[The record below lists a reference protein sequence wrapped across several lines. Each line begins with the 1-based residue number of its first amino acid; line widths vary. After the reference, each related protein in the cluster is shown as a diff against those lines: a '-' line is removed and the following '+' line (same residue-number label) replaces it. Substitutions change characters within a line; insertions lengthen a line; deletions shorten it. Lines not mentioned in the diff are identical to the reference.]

1 MILTVMVVGS
11 YCIVPSLP
19 LGQTETQ
26 AKTEDSPTIQSI
38 PEDLLPLIQKA
49 VAEDNPNLPANYDLG
64 NILGDRDN
72 DYQLIYE
79 PWRSRAAIH
88 AVSYDQGTGF
98 LALAGGYLYDNEI
111 HVFRLNVETNQFDK
125 VWDTGDRVFKSDVM
139 SIDFGDT
146 DLNDF
151 IEIVAGCADGHVYV
165 FEQRHLY
172 DPFANTENQFDLV
185 WTSPMMFRAFAV
197 KVDDIDRD
205 YRPDIIAGGWD
216 GKVHIYEYLHHSG
229 YPFVVEHWITY
240 EEVATLD
247 VGDKV
252 YTLET
257 GDTNGN
263 GLPEVIVGTRNG
275 KVLVYENAGI
285 TMWINGF
292 PFPLIYDNHYY
303 LNWTSEEYTWTPI
316 ISMAVGELDGSLG
329 DEIALVAQG
338 QGVLTLDWNSVT
350 HTYDYQKVYRSFVP
364 WETFGFWGLDYW
376 ADRIVSANNVTY
388 HDPLNAS
395 INVAEPIQYVWGGS
409 YFVPDASVYPYNTGM
424 ATYTDGNYST
434 FDSSLPGVDNATAII
449 DFGLDEE
456 GTGSANAKPDVIIT
470 FRYNVPSNYYKSFN
484 FSVSKDGTDFEQVSY
499 TNMVRVMKELRVDV
513 DDALGKRNWDYF
525 RYAKISVYAD
535 GNYQINS
542 LRLAQVYNLVTEAL
556 SVTIGPLRED
566 SNAWYSG
573 IPEQNKILV
582 GTVIGELIGIKYNVS
597 TSLYDLFWE
606 SGDDDY
612 YTFGANIWDIEYVG
626 TPTTIPTWNW
636 RGGVFM
642 NPLPGYDYQHWSWGI
657 LDPFPVGETTFSM
670 LMAMVPEAGGS
681 PEVHAYDYTGAY
693 DSVLSGYM
701 SVINFRIEDEN
712 HEWDSVSI
720 EAPYLPNPTYGGTYL
735 PMIAVGG
742 INNDI
747 PVDSIWSRYHAGIT
761 FFYRSTVTSTFSPY
775 VELWQLDY
783 DGQLTG
789 LVNLAETTPRMDFMD
804 IDEDGDSDFVVSTG
818 HLYLAKNIIETTGL
832 LNFTLVPGYFDD
844 INNLET
850 SAVWGQPEM
859 VDLDGDGDRDLIL
872 SYDNKM
878 GATAF
883 INEGT
888 QDDPVWVEMKK
899 ITSNPGINTNMK
911 LLNLTDTRVIPD
923 FGPYWQG
930 YFLEQWIEA
939 YGLDR
944 SEFYL
949 YSYNPYNKGV
959 FMNSPEYEATDSYV
973 IATYPRVARLDL
985 SLLEPAANK
994 YWNLGF
1000 HVMETWN
1007 NDFDLEDWTLSVT
1020 SADTDQD
1027 GNNEVIVGDYDNNV
1041 YAFEHLVNNTYK
1053 RMFRSF
1059 DINHTEVSD
1068 VSPYYYGELEGISG
1082 DFNRRIWD
1090 HVDHLVA
1097 DVDLDQDGLKE
1108 IIAAAYLQVY
1118 IFEEIGLTGGDAM
1131 RFVYSFD
1138 LRETDWGGEESFVN
1152 LATSI
1157 TAMTGGSDLDYDG
1170 RKELVVAAGPYL
1182 FVYNVNHDSFDNMEG
1197 NDFFMTSISLEGR
1210 YYMIGNGYLSDFWYA
1225 SIDAMTTGDTD
1236 RDGYRELIIGG
1247 IEDTQ
1252 LIRQNGFVY
1261 IYECK
1266 GGTFCKAWQAPSIV
1280 TMWNPISDLEIDDQD
1295 YDGEWELIIGHT
1307 HGFDMWEHIPGLDSQ
1322 YQKVEYVTA
1331 SPNYPIIP
1339 LQTAMGGETY
1349 LLGNRSL
1356 KSMTHLH
1363 GNFEGWGYMVYE
1375 TDGALRA
1382 KFFNK
1387 TTNTWFSP
1395 SAAFAWN
1402 YGAGTSIAKE
1412 SEPDVVGLQN
1422 GDVYVTWNTIASNG
1436 STYLWVGYWD
1446 ESAAVWSKPY
1456 PVPTVLF
1463 EWGYRHSP
1471 SVFEYDTNNIGVC
1484 YVIDFIFGGNYVL
1497 CKTVSKTLTGV
1508 WTSRSVTYENSGDLQ
1523 VHDAKMIRLED
1534 GSFALGMSA
1543 TNLGIDKLDH
1553 DIWVVVGNSSFSW
1566 TDRLAH
1572 QATTG
1577 FYDEMYV
1584 DIDYLRSEDKS
1595 LVVMYEQV
1603 GAPIEDRF
1611 GMAASQNQGA
1621 TWSIPETVNSLPKYV
1636 ERVELDGYVWYEWV
1650 GTNITLPQP
1659 MSYSPALLP
1668 LDNGGFMYTITFT
1681 LVLAHVKIG
1690 DIGWYRYVVGDI
1702 DYGINLQSDW
1712 ALNHLRNVVDLDVGD
1727 TDMDHRREV
1736 VVAFDNQLGVYE
1748 LKSSNNGTDFMEY
1761 EEAWLSE
1768 PYENRVTGVT
1778 VSDSNGNGW
1787 DDIALSCKRGDVFFL
1802 EYVDPSEGAS
1812 PLMGSSVS
1820 WSVQT
1825 SGWGDYSGWNSLQN
1839 YDIDNDSKDEVVAA
1853 QFNSGRVFAI
1863 DDDGSLLWNA
1873 TGIGGGVNEVVLADL
1888 TNDTIPEVLLPSSDT
1903 TLYVLNI
1910 TNGFL
1915 VWSYANPTTDV
1926 ITVDVGDIDAN
1937 GLVEVVF
1944 GTAGGD
1950 IWILNHNG
1958 SFYSRYGPSGVKV
1971 WQVKIANLTGS
1982 SHLDVAYAD
1991 NNRRLTVINPLNGSV
2006 VYQTPTL
2013 TIAYAPEMRAHD
2025 FNDDGVLDLVF
2036 ARYAATYWEHGFNIL
2051 DVVTK
2056 TMFYN
2061 SSNMNTVWNI
2071 WIEDF
2076 DDDGVVEVMTSSVW
2090 GDAYLEEVMSGTV
2103 QWHYIPSETYTW
2115 SPDAQIGHLGGSGN
2129 YDLAITYTNIS
2140 TLSDGVVVAIDGKN
2154 GVPMWFN
2161 LTGGYPISL
2170 GVADLDGSGVDSIIS
2185 WDYETWRILAVDS
2198 YELVTPVEE
2207 EAYPVH
2213 QVYWDTTIPSGYV
2226 YGTEV
2231 ADLNSDGIDE
2241 VIAWDPNGMIHLLN
2255 GTNGAYLWSQLMPFA
2270 VNKVRIGNLD
2280 GSGWL
2285 DIAALV
2291 DDGSTYTLRGIDGA
2305 QIGSIALPTSY
2316 SLVDFYAGQFNTPH
2330 ANDEIAFLFQS
2341 AANAFMAWYDG
2352 NGTRLYRSTNVSAL
2366 YGHMAVGR
2374 FLGFTTQDIVV
2385 GGSWAGYGAAVMYRG
2400 YDGASA
2406 PWILIAS
2413 TDIYGIIAGNFTG
2426 DGYADFALE
2435 DENQTLHVV
2444 DTYAGTQTAAL
2455 TTSVSLRGYYAA
2467 DLDGD
2472 GLDEVVMNL
2481 ERIGVRAYS
2490 YSGSLEWQYV
2500 APLMTGS
2507 FDSTC
2512 AFADM
2517 NRDGR
2522 TDLVFTNREYI
2533 NVVDGVTG
2541 LLVWHYASSARNVQ
2555 PKPGHFT
2562 GSEDALGVLSYWTGT
2577 MYVVSGVLPTP
2588 TPPMYPEGPVVLS
2601 YGEGLVVAAAVGV
2614 PVVLLLIVPVLHI
2627 LKRRRD
2633 ES

>member
-1 MILTVMVVGS
+1 
-11 YCIVPSLP
+11 
-19 LGQTETQ
+19 
-26 AKTEDSPTIQSI
+26 
-38 PEDLLPLIQKA
+38 
-49 VAEDNPNLPANYDLG
+49 
-64 NILGDRDN
+64 
-72 DYQLIYE
+72 
-79 PWRSRAAIH
+79 
-88 AVSYDQGTGF
+88 
-98 LALAGGYLYDNEI
+98 
-111 HVFRLNVETNQFDK
+111 
-125 VWDTGDRVFKSDVM
+125 
-139 SIDFGDT
+139 
-146 DLNDF
+146 
-151 IEIVAGCADGHVYV
+151 
-165 FEQRHLY
+165 
-172 DPFANTENQFDLV
+172 
-185 WTSPMMFRAFAV
+185 MMFRAFAV
-197 KVDDIDRD
+197 KVDDIDKD

-229 YPFVVEHWITY
+229 YPFVEAHWITY
-240 EEVATLD
+240 EEVATLE

-252 YTLET
+252 YTIET

-263 GLPEVIVGTRNG
+263 GLPEVVVGTRSG
-275 KVLVYENAGI
+275 RLLVYENACI

-303 LNWTSEEYTWTPI
+303 LNWTSENYTWTPI

-350 HTYDYQKVYRSFVP
+350 HTYDYQKVYRDFLA

-376 ADRIVSANNVTY
+376 ADRVVSANNVTY

-395 INVAEPIQYVWGGS
+395 INVAEPIKYVWGGS

-424 ATYTDGNYST
+424 ASYTDGNYST

-470 FRYNVPSNYYKSFN
+470 FRSNVPLNYYLYFN
-484 FSVSKDGTDFEQVSY
+484 FSVSKDGTDFEQVSSS
-499 TNMVRVMKELRVDV
+499 NMVRNLKELRVDV
-513 DDALGKRNWDYF
+513 DDALGKRKWDYF
-525 RYAKISVYAD
+525 RYAKISVFNGASP
-535 GNYQINS
+535 QINS
-542 LRLAQVYNLVTEAL
+542 LKLAQVYNLVTEAL

-566 SNAWYSG
+566 SSAWYAG
-573 IPEQNKILV
+573 TPEQNKILV
-582 GTVIGELIGIKYNVS
+582 GTVIGELIGIKYNMS

-642 NPLPGYDYQHWSWGI
+642 NPLPGYNYQHWSLGI
-657 LDPFPVGETTFSM
+657 LDPFPVGATTFSM
-670 LMAMVPEAGGS
+670 LMAMTPSAGGP

-693 DSVLSGYM
+693 DAVTSGYM
-701 SVINFRIEDEN
+701 SIISARIEDEN
-712 HEWDSVSI
+712 HGWDSVSV
-720 EAPYLPNPTYGGTYL
+720 EAPYLPNPEYGGSYL
-735 PMIAVGG
+735 PMIAIGG

-747 PVDSIWSRYHAGIT
+747 PLDSVWSKYHAGIS
-761 FFYRSTVTSTFSPY
+761 FFYRDTVTSNFGHYP
-775 VELWQLDY
+775 VELWQIDY
-783 DGQLTG
+783 DGQLSG
-789 LVNLAETTPRMDFMD
+789 LVNLADTTPRMDFMD

-818 HLYLAKNIIETTGL
+818 HLYLARNIIETTGL

-844 INNLET
+844 INKIET
-850 SAVWGQPEM
+850 SSVWGQPEM
-859 VDLDGDGDRDLIL
+859 VDLDGDGDLDLIL
-872 SYDNKM
+872 SYASKM

-883 INEGT
+883 INEGS
-888 QDDPVWVEMKK
+888 QDKPVWVEMKK
-899 ITSNPGINTNMK
+899 IMSNPGITTNMK
-911 LLNLTDTRVIPD
+911 LLNLTDTRVVPD
-923 FGPYWQG
+923 FGPYWSG
-930 YFLEQWIEA
+930 YFLERWLEA
-939 YGLDR
+939 LNLDR
-944 SEFYL
+944 SGFYL
-949 YSYNPYNKGV
+949 YSFDTYNNGT
-959 FMNSPEYEATDSYV
+959 FMTSPEYEATDSYV

-1000 HVMETWN
+1000 HIMETWN
-1007 NDFDLEDWTLSVT
+1007 NDFDLEGWTLSVT

-1059 DINHTEVSD
+1059 DINHTETSD
-1068 VSPYYYGELEGISG
+1068 SSPYYYGELEGISG
-1082 DFNRRIWD
+1082 DFRRRVWD

-1118 IFEEIGLTGGDAM
+1118 IFEEVGLTGGDAM

-1138 LRETDWGGEESFVN
+1138 LRDTDWGEDESFMA
-1152 LATSI
+1152 LATKI

-1170 RKELVVAAGPYL
+1170 RKELIVAAGPYL
-1182 FVYNVNHDSFDNMEG
+1182 FVYNVNHASFDSTEG
-1197 NDFFMTSISLEGR
+1197 NDFFMTDVALEGR
-1210 YYMIGNGYLSDFWYA
+1210 YYLIGNGHLSDFWYA

-1266 GGTFCKAWQAPSIV
+1266 GGTFYKAWQAPSTV
-1280 TMWNPISDLEIDDQD
+1280 TTWNLITDLEIDDQD
-1295 YDGEWELIIGHT
+1295 YDGEWELIMGHT
-1307 HGFDMWEHIPGLDSQ
+1307 HGFDMWEHIAGSDSL

-1363 GNFEGWGYMVYE
+1363 GSYEGWGFMVYE
-1375 TDGALRA
+1375 AEGAVRA

-1387 TTNTWFSP
+1387 TTNTWSSP
-1395 SAAFAWN
+1395 SGAFAWN
-1402 YGAGTSIAKE
+1402 YDAGTSVAKE

-1436 STYLWVGYWD
+1436 SKYLWVGYWD
-1446 ESAAVWSKPY
+1446 DSAAVWSNPY
-1456 PVPTVLF
+1456 LVPFQIFLD
-1463 EWGYRHSP
+1463 WGYRHSP
-1471 SVFEYDTNNIGVC
+1471 SVFEFDSSNIGVC
-1484 YVIDFIFGGNYVL
+1484 YVVDSIFGSKSVV
-1497 CKTVSKTLTGV
+1497 CKTVSKTLAGV
-1508 WTSRSVTYENSGDLQ
+1508 WTTRSLAYENSGDLQ

-1543 TNLGIDKLDH
+1543 TNLGLDKLDH

-1566 TDRLAH
+1566 IDRLAH

-1584 DIDYLRSEDKS
+1584 DIDYLLSEDRS

-1603 GAPIEDRF
+1603 GAAIEDRF

-1621 TWSIPETVNSLPKYV
+1621 TWSIPETVNSLPKYI
-1636 ERVELDGYVWYEWV
+1636 ERVELDGYVWYQWA
-1650 GTNITLPQP
+1650 GLNMTISQP

-1668 LDNGGFMYTITFT
+1668 LNNGGFMYAITFT
-1681 LVLAHVKIG
+1681 IVLAHLKIG
-1690 DIGWYRYVVGDI
+1690 DIGWYRYVAGDI
-1702 DYGINLQSDW
+1702 VYGINPQSDW

-1736 VVAFDNQLGVYE
+1736 VAAFDNELGVYE
-1748 LKSSNNGTDFMEY
+1748 LKSSNNGTGFMKY

-1768 PYENRVTGVT
+1768 PYENHVTGVV

-1812 PLMGSSVS
+1812 PLMGSKVS
-1820 WSVQT
+1820 WSLQT
-1825 SGWGDYSGWNSLQN
+1825 SGYGNFAGYNSLQN
-1839 YDIDNDSKDEVVAA
+1839 YDIDNDSKDEVVAG
-1853 QFNSGRVFAI
+1853 QVNSGRVFAI

-1873 TGIGGGVNEVVLADL
+1873 TGIGGGVNEIVLADL
-1888 TNDTIPEVLLPSSDT
+1888 TNDTIPEVLLPSSNT

-1910 TNGFL
+1910 TDGSM
-1915 VWSYANPTTDV
+1915 VWSYGNPTTDV

-1950 IWILNHNG
+1950 IWILRNNG
-1958 SFYSRYGPSGVKV
+1958 SLYNRYGPSGVKV

-1982 SHLDVAYAD
+1982 PHLDVAYAD
-1991 NNRRLTVINPLNGSV
+1991 NNRRLTVINPMNGSV

-2013 TIAYAPEMRAHD
+2013 SVMYECDMLAHD
-2025 FNDDGVLDLVF
+2025 FSDDGILDLVF
-2036 ARYAATYWEHGFNIL
+2036 SRWAPSYSDDGFSIL
-2051 DVVTK
+2051 DLVTR

-2061 SSNMNTVWNI
+2061 SSKMNAILNM

-2076 DDDGVVEVMTSSVW
+2076 DGDGVVEVMTSGLL

-2103 QWHYIPSETYTW
+2103 QWHYLPSEIYTW
-2115 SPDAQIGHLGGSGN
+2115 SADAQIGHLGGSGKF
-2129 YDLAITYTNIS
+2129 DLAVTYLNVS
-2140 TLSDGVVVAIDGKN
+2140 TFSDGIVVAIDGKN

-2161 LTGGYPISL
+2161 LTGGYSMTL
-2170 GVADLDGSGVDSIIS
+2170 GIADLDGSGVDSIIS
-2185 WDYETWRILAVDS
+2185 WDYESWRILAVDS

-2213 QVYWDTTIPSGYV
+2213 QVYWDTTIPGGYV

-2241 VIAWDPNGMIHLLN
+2241 VIAWDTNGMIHLLN
-2255 GTNGAYLWSQLMPFA
+2255 GTNGAYIWNHPLPNA
-2270 VNKVRIGNLD
+2270 VHKVRIGNFD
-2280 GSGWL
+2280 GAGWL
-2285 DIAALV
+2285 DIAALI
-2291 DDGSTYTLRGIDGA
+2291 DDGSTRTLRGYDGV
-2305 QIGSIALPTSY
+2305 QIGSITVPTSY
-2316 SLVDFYAGQFNTPH
+2316 SPIDFFAGQFNSGHP
-2330 ANDEIAFLFQS
+2330 NDEIAILFQS
-2341 AANAFMAWYDG
+2341 AANAYVAWYDG
-2352 NGTRLYRSTNVSAL
+2352 NGTRLYRSTNTTALFRYVASGHIFGIPTLDIIAGGIVS
-2366 YGHMAVGR
+2366 
-2374 FLGFTTQDIVV
+2374 TI
-2385 GGSWAGYGAAVMYRG
+2385 GAAVIYRG
-2400 YDGASA
+2400 YDGWSMMEFG
-2406 PWILIAS
+2406 IVS
-2413 TDIYGIIAGNFTG
+2413 TDIYGLIVGNFTG
-2426 DGYADFALE
+2426 DAYADFALE

-2444 DTYAGTQTAAL
+2444 NTFTGTQTAAL
-2455 TTSVSLRGYYAA
+2455 TTTVALRGYYAA

-2472 GLDEVVMNL
+2472 DLDEVVVSL
-2481 ERIGVRAYS
+2481 EKRGVFAYS
-2490 YSGSLEWQYV
+2490 YTGGLEWRYQ
-2500 APLMTGS
+2500 APLMNGPL
-2507 FDSTC
+2507 DSTC
-2512 AFADM
+2512 VFADT

-2533 NVVDGVTG
+2533 NVVDGVTER
-2541 LLVWHYASSARNVQ
+2541 LSWHYVSDARNSL
-2555 PKPGHFT
+2555 PKTGHFT
-2562 GSEDALGVLSYWTGT
+2562 GSDDALGVLSYSMGR

-2588 TPPMYPEGPVVLS
+2588 TPPVHQDGPATLG

-2614 PVVLLLIVPVLHI
+2614 PVGLLLIVPVLHS
-2627 LKRRRD
+2627 LRRKRE